1 MTHEV
6 IRHLLDDYV
15 TGELSEDARAPVAE
29 HVSICA
35 ICSAEVE
42 SLRRILERAMEL
54 PKSIDPPAEAWSNIR
69 SAILR
74 DEKVAASPASGIG
87 GAFWRVPW
95 VMAAAAAVV
104 VAALSSTI
112 TALYLNS
119 RVASRTASTAIG
131 SSTEIATPES
141 LAAFT
146 IEENNYLRQA
156 SMLQDL
162 LDQQESSLAPETVAQ
177 LKTSLRTIDEAIAE
191 ARSALAR
198 DPSNKLLVEMLSANY
213 KQKVDLLR
221 RSTEITRGCSEK
233 NRAAPNFGNGR
244 RLPRHEHGGK
254 CRRPRLEQGHRSH
267 SRYRRARRSVLHGW
281 PVHRCEDVH
290 RIGQRA

>member
-15 TGELSEDARAPVAE
+15 TGDLTEDARAPVDD
-29 HVSICA
+29 HVSVCA

-42 SLRRILERAMEL
+42 SLKRVLERAADL

-74 DEKVAASPASGIG
+74 DERVAGSHVDRG
-87 GAFWRVPW
+87 GLVFWRRPW
-95 VMAAAAAVV
+95 VMAAAAAVL
-104 VAALSSTI
+104 VAVLSSTI

-119 RVASRTASTAIG
+119 RSPSIALARLAPDSES
-131 SSTEIATPES
+131 ATPPT

-146 IEENNYLRQA
+146 VEENNYLRQA

-177 LKTSLRTIDEAIAE
+177 LKTSLRTIDEAIIE
-191 ARSALAR
+191 ARNALAR

-221 RSTEITRGCSEK
+221 RSTEIARGT
-233 NRAAPNFGNGR
+233 
-244 RLPRHEHGGK
+244 
-254 CRRPRLEQGHRSH
+254 
-267 SRYRRARRSVLHGW
+267 
-281 PVHRCEDVH
+281 
-290 RIGQRA
+290 